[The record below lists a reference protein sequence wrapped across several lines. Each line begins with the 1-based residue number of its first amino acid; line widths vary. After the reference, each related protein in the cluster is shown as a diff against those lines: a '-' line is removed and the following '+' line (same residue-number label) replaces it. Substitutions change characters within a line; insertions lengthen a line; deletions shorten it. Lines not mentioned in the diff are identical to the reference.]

1 VYLAPLSGVPLGTV
15 THVAGLLVDGRPDRI
30 AVTFGDDV
38 VLELAPVA
46 PLALARPATH
56 RTLTHSIL
64 FFFCF
69 FLSYY
74 FSFCFFLSGRE
85 YSFMRQTKVVD
96 VVVIRINHLVVKNHP
111 PML

>member
-1 VYLAPLSGVPLGTV
+1 MCFSLFEFGAYGWADDLFLFFSVYLAPLSGVPLGTV

-56 RTLTHSIL
+56 RTLITLI
-64 FFFCF
+64 
-69 FLSYY
+69 
-74 FSFCFFLSGRE
+74 SFVFACGIGFDGLCS
-85 YSFMRQTKVVD
+85 
-96 VVVIRINHLVVKNHP
+96 
-111 PML
+111 

>member
-1 VYLAPLSGVPLGTV
+1 MYLAPLSGVPLGTV

-56 RTLTHSIL
+56 RTLTHSIFFFFFVVVL
-64 FFFCF
+64 FFPFA
-69 FLSYY
+69 
-74 FSFCFFLSGRE
+74 FFLSGRG
-85 YSFMRQTKVVD
+85 YSFMTQTKVVD

>member
-1 VYLAPLSGVPLGTV
+1 MYLAPLSGVPLGTV

-56 RTLTHSIL
+56 RTLTHSIFF
-64 FFFCF
+64 FFFCCCRTI
-69 FLSYY
+69 
-74 FSFCFFLSGRE
+74 FSFCFFFIGEGVFIHDTDKSGGRGGH
-85 YSFMRQTKVVD
+85 T
-96 VVVIRINHLVVKNHP
+96 H
-111 PML
+111 

>member
-30 AVTFGDDV
+30 AVAFGDDV

-64 FFFCF
+64 FFFVVLFFPFDF
-69 FLSYY
+69 FLSRR
-74 FSFCFFLSGRE
+74 G